1 MGTTGVSAALLNRS
15 TRQLYPIAWVYAGQ
29 RDSTEPIFRLPVMVS
44 EGTLLRNFKPYL
56 KVGLTYYCA
65 ETDKWEPVLQLSG
78 ATTATLKEVSQ
89 TLEGLLA
96 TLNPKELQ
104 ISELGG
110 QIEQSQISNLKLE
123 KDTSAT
129 NLKEEKPH
137 PPQPP
142 SPLEERGEYFSP
154 PRGRGGV
161 GGGVQLLVDDTSF
174 LSVNSQYAI
183 AAVGLEPET
192 LRFALSQLAGAIVSC
207 PAHWPEAYRFNVRE
221 SILAASLVASPDR
234 ICFVEEAIASLLA
247 ELSSD
252 LSVENKKEPI
262 AEDFQQTYPKFD
274 RRGATLILHTGATTT
289 ELALVDLPT
298 DIQSLTYADFTLR
311 SFPYAGSYLDQ
322 DIICQLLLNPEF
334 GSSLSTQ
341 DKLLS
346 TDLDLP
352 LPGEPD
358 LPTRYLLQQRLESST
373 FGQTLLESAQYVK
386 LRLPHQDSF
395 TLEIGAY
402 RWVLRRQDLENRVF
416 APFIQRL
423 NRELNTQLALLGIPV
438 EAIGQAICTGGTAL
452 LPSVTNWLRQKLPN
466 AKTIH
471 ESGVVGVTHQFSV
484 QESESKILWCFGGH
498 RDGNRQDAHFAPN
511 RKSQIPRVA
520 VGLATL
526 PLYPQ
531 VFDESRQ
538 QYSDYFL
545 LMELLRVFGEEPLS
559 VGRIMYFLER
569 KGINTLA
576 CQGRI
581 LALLEGDLP
590 PSLVPSE
597 LDANLLSQD
606 SWQNPDY
613 QALRG
618 KKLFDKEDNQT
629 YRLNRSNC
637 DRLRDYLRTV
647 LEQTHQ
653 KLEEPYAVYWIASAG
668 KENT

>member
-1 MGTTGVSAALLNRS
+1 VGTTGVSAALLNRS
-15 TRQLYPIAWVYAGQ
+15 TRQLYPIGWVYAGQ
-29 RDSTEPIFRLPVMVS
+29 RDSTEPTFRLPVMVS
-44 EGTLLRNFKPYL
+44 EGKLLRNFKPYL

-78 ATTATLKEVSQ
+78 TTTATLKEVSQ
-89 TLEGLLA
+89 TLEGLLG
-96 TLNPKELQ
+96 TLKPKELQ
-104 ISELGG
+104 ISELEGE
-110 QIEQSQISNLKLE
+110 IEQSEISNLKLE
-123 KDTSAT
+123 KDASAT

-161 GGGVQLLVDDTSF
+161 GGGVQMVADTSF
-174 LSVNSQYAI
+174 LSVSSQYTI

-207 PAHWPEAYRFNVRE
+207 PADWPEAYRFNVRE

-252 LSVENKKEPI
+252 LLIENKKEPI
-262 AEDFQQTYPKFD
+262 ADSFPLTNPKFD

-298 DIQSLTYADFTLR
+298 DIQDLTYADFTLR
-311 SFPYAGSYLDQ
+311 SFAYAGSYLDQ

-341 DKLLS
+341 DKLLGI
-346 TDLDLP
+346 DLDLP
-352 LPGEPD
+352 LAGEPD
-358 LPTRYLLQQRLESST
+358 LSNRYLLQQRLESST

-386 LRLPHQDSF
+386 LTLPHQDSL

-402 RWVLRRQDLENRVF
+402 RWVWRRQDLENRVF
-416 APFIQRL
+416 TPFIQRL
-423 NRELNTQLALLGIPV
+423 NRELNTQLALLGIPI

-466 AKTIH
+466 AKIIH
-471 ESGVVGVTHQFSV
+471 ESGVVGVTHKLSV
-484 QESESKILWCFGGH
+484 QESESKI
-498 RDGNRQDAHFAPN
+498 PN
-511 RKSQIPRVA
+511 PKSQIPRVA

-559 VGRIMYFLER
+559 VGRIMYLLER
-569 KGINTLA
+569 KGINTQA

-597 LDANLLSQD
+597 LSASLLSQD

-613 QALRG
+613 KALRG

-629 YRLNRSNC
+629 YRLNGEYC

-647 LEQTHQ
+647 LERTNQ
-653 KLEEPYAVYWIASAG
+653 KLEEPYAVYWLASTA